1 MLYERSIDIR
11 ETSSSRKTPGHGE
24 GNTQT
29 GHVHQSCE
37 DNGERQAKTRATEGR
52 NEEEGKSM
60 ARGGRKEILVSSDNQ
75 TQKARTK
82 GPTYHPKI
90 PPDLSS
96 SKPPS
101 PSFFFSLTLNLPQSP
116 LKSTPFYPC
125 KAFPLCGFWCWPGVL
140 FNVFSIMLWGT
151 CLFSFILT
159 TFLEKNRTSLS
170 ASRADYLR
178 RQLVLV
184 PLDTHL
190 KVLI

>member
-1 MLYERSIDIR
+1 M
-11 ETSSSRKTPGHGE
+11 
-24 GNTQT
+24 QT
-29 GHVHQSCE
+29 GHVHQTCE

-75 TQKARTK
+75 TQKARTR

-90 PPDLSS
+90 HPRTYHHANHHHHPSS
-96 SKPPS
+96 PALPS
-101 PSFFFSLTLNLPQSP
+101 TTSEI
-116 LKSTPFYPC
+116 Y
-125 KAFPLCGFWCWPGVL
+125 
-140 FNVFSIMLWGT
+140 
-151 CLFSFILT
+151 
-159 TFLEKNRTSLS
+159 TFLPVQSFPTVWVLVLAGGFIQCIFDNVVGHLPLFFYINHMLFLGKNQTSLS

-184 PLDTHL
+184 PLDAHL